1 LKTLSVA
8 ESSNEF
14 LDGSDR
20 EMKEN
25 LQGFVIIG
33 ALCIL
38 AGGILTF
45 NSVSFGISM
54 ADSWLADRGGADTGF
69 FQIIVK
75 SYIDSF
81 LVGGG
86 VMLGF
91 GLVLTAITTYK
102 LMKRKES

>member
-1 LKTLSVA
+1 MKTLSVT

-14 LDGSDR
+14 FEGS
-20 EMKEN
+20 ETGMNEK
-25 LQGFVIIG
+25 LQIFVIIG

-45 NSVSFGISM
+45 YSASFGISM
-54 ADSWLADRGGADTGF
+54 ADSWLADRGGADTDYYH
-69 FQIIVK
+69 IIVE
-75 SYIDSF
+75 SYINSF

-86 VMLGF
+86 VILGF
-91 GLVLTAITTYK
+91 GIVLTALITYK